1 MVIAA
6 IHQGSNAGK
15 RRENKVSK
23 TTANQDAVDMRL
35 RMKLV
40 CCFAPVFRQQ

>member
-15 RRENKVSK
+15 QRKNKVGK
-23 TTANQDAVDMRL
+23 TTTNQDAADMSL

-40 CCFAPVFRQQ
+40 CCFAPRLRQQ